1 MIDKIIENFQIK
13 SSLGEGGMGIVY
25 LAKHVSISKSAAIK
39 LLKPEYIRNE
49 EIVKRFKD
57 EAEIMTKFNHENII
71 RIYNYGE
78 NDFGPYVIMEYF
90 PGIPLDEYLTQK
102 VGLFAEARAIPI
114 IKQILNAYDYVHKK
128 GIVHRDIKPSNLLY
142 DDENELVKV
151 LDFGI
156 SKDLTKT
163 HSMTKTG
170 TQMGTVFYMSP
181 EQVQG
186 KPIDTRSDIYSLGI
200 TFYQLLTGVNPY
212 SQFSTDYEVY
222 SSIVRDD
229 LPDPRIH
236 YPGISER
243 MVQILMKAL
252 AKNPEDRYQTCNE
265 FIQHIEDPSLK
276 IGDIVGGS
284 GVLIEGDSQNTDPK
298 NSLYVGIMSISA
310 LLSIMPS
317 NLFGEMNMFYINLLG
332 LVGLFVIWIF
342 IKGKS
347 SFNLKPLLI
356 SAFVIG
362 ICVTLFSFLAMDQDG
377 DGQHDFFDPCPTGYQ
392 VENC

>member
-1 MIDKIIENFQIK
+1 
-13 SSLGEGGMGIVY
+13 MGSVF

-39 LLKPEYIRNE
+39 ILKPEYIRND

-57 EAEIMTKFNHENII
+57 EAETMTKFNHENIV

-90 PGIPLDEYLTQK
+90 TGDPLDEYLTQK
-102 VGLFAEARAIPI
+102 VGLLSEERAIPI
-114 IKQILNAYDYVHKK
+114 MKQILKAYDYVHKK
-128 GIVHRDIKPSNLLY
+128 GIVHRAIKPSNLLY
-142 DDENELVKV
+142 DYENELVKV

-156 SKDLTKT
+156 AKDLTKT
-163 HSMTKTG
+163 SSMTKTG

-186 KPIDTRSDIYSLGI
+186 KPVDTRSDIYSLGV

-229 LPDPRIH
+229 LPDPRTH

-252 AKNPEDRYQTCNE
+252 AKNPDDRFQTCNE
-265 FIQHIEDPSLK
+265 FIEFIDNSSLK
-276 IGDIVGGS
+276 ISEPTGGS
-284 GVLIEGDSQNTDPK
+284 GVDIEDELAGQGSKNT
-298 NSLYVGIMSISA
+298 LFIGLMSVSA
-310 LLSIMPS
+310 LLSIIPS
-317 NLFGEMNMFYINLLG
+317 GVIGEMNMFYINLF
-332 LVGLFVIWIF
+332 GLFGLIITFFGV
-342 IKGKS
+342 KNKS
-347 SFNLKPLLI
+347 SFTLKPVLI
-356 SAFVIG
+356 SALIIG
-362 ICVTLFSFLAMDQDG
+362 CCVTLFSFSAMDQDG

>member
-1 MIDKIIENFQIK
+1 MIGKIIENFQIK

-78 NDFGPYVIMEYF
+78 IEFGPYVIMEYF
-90 PGIPLDEYLTQK
+90 TGTPLDEYLTQK
-102 VGLFAEARAIPI
+102 VGLLAEARAIPVF
-114 IKQILNAYDYVHKK
+114 KQILHAYDYVHKK

-163 HSMTKTG
+163 NSMTKTG

-265 FIQHIEDPSLK
+265 FIQHIEDPTLK
-276 IGDIVGGS
+276 IGDLDS
-284 GVLIEGDSQNTDPK
+284 GVLIEEDPK
-298 NSLYVGIMSISA
+298 KTDSKNGLYIGMMSISA
-310 LLSIMPS
+310 LLSILPTGV
-317 NLFGEMNMFYINLLG
+317 LGEMNMFYLNLFGLIG
-332 LVGLFVIWIF
+332 LVITFFSV
-342 IKGKS
+342 KNKP
-347 SFNLKPLLI
+347 SFTLKPVLI

-362 ICVTLFSFLAMDQDG
+362 CCVTLFSCYIMDQDG

>member
-1 MIDKIIENFQIK
+1 MIGTVIDQFEIK
-13 SSLGEGGMGIVY
+13 SSLGEGGMGSVY

-39 LLKPEYIRNE
+39 ILKPEYIRNI
-49 EIVKRFKD
+49 EIVSRFKD
-57 EAEIMTKFNHENII
+57 EAETMTKFNHENIV

-78 NDFGPYVIMEYF
+78 NDHGPYVIMEYF
-90 PGIPLDEYLTQK
+90 TGTPLDEYLTQK
-102 VGLFAEARAIPI
+102 VGLLSEERAIPI
-114 IKQILNAYDYVHKK
+114 MKQILKAYDYVHKK

-156 SKDLTKT
+156 AKDLTKT
-163 HSMTKTG
+163 SSMTKTG

-186 KPIDTRSDIYSLGI
+186 KPVDTRSDIYSLGV

-229 LPDPRIH
+229 LPDPRSH

-252 AKNPEDRYQTCNE
+252 AKNPDDRFQTCNE
-265 FIQHIEDPSLK
+265 LIEFIENSSLK
-276 IGDIVGGS
+276 IDVGDT
-284 GVLIEGDSQNTDPK
+284 GVLMGNVIIDPDPEK
-298 NSLYVGIMSISA
+298 YNILQIGLMSVSA
-310 LLSIMPS
+310 LLSIIPS
-317 NLFGEMNMFYINLLG
+317 GVIGEMNMFYVNIIGLIG
-332 LVGLFVIWIF
+332 LVVTLILT
-342 IKGKS
+342 KKNA
-347 SFNLKPLLI
+347 SFTLKPVLI
-356 SAFVIG
+356 SALVIG
-362 ICVTLFSFLAMDQDG
+362 SCVTLFSFSSMDQDG

>member
-1 MIDKIIENFQIK
+1 MIGTVIDQFEIK
-13 SSLGEGGMGIVY
+13 SSLGEGGMGSVY

-39 LLKPEYIRNE
+39 ILKPEYIRNI
-49 EIVKRFKD
+49 EIVSRFKD
-57 EAEIMTKFNHENII
+57 EAETMTKFNHENIV

-78 NDFGPYVIMEYF
+78 NDHGPYVIMEYF
-90 PGIPLDEYLTQK
+90 TGTPLDEYLTQK
-102 VGLFAEARAIPI
+102 VGLLSEERAIPI
-114 IKQILNAYDYVHKK
+114 MKQILKAYDYVHKK

-142 DDENELVKV
+142 DVENELVKV

-156 SKDLTKT
+156 AKDLTKT
-163 HSMTKTG
+163 SSMTKTG

-186 KPIDTRSDIYSLGI
+186 KPVDTRSDIYSLGV

-212 SQFSTDYEVY
+212 TQFSTDYEVY

-229 LPDPRIH
+229 LPDPRSH

-252 AKNPEDRYQTCNE
+252 AKNPDDRFQTCNE
-265 FIQHIEDPSLK
+265 LIEFIENSSLK
-276 IGDIVGGS
+276 IDVGDT
-284 GVLIEGDSQNTDPK
+284 GVLMGNVIIGPDPEK
-298 NSLYVGIMSISA
+298 YNILQIGLMSVSA
-310 LLSIMPS
+310 LLSIIPS
-317 NLFGEMNMFYINLLG
+317 GVIGEMNMFYVNIIGLIG
-332 LVGLFVIWIF
+332 LVVTLILT
-342 IKGKS
+342 KKNA
-347 SFNLKPLLI
+347 SFTLKPVLI
-356 SAFVIG
+356 SALVIG
-362 ICVTLFSFLAMDQDG
+362 SCVTLFSFSSMDQDG

>member
-1 MIDKIIENFQIK
+1 MIGTVIDQFEIK
-13 SSLGEGGMGIVY
+13 SSLGEGGMGSVY

-39 LLKPEYIRNE
+39 ILKPEYIRNE

-57 EAEIMTKFNHENII
+57 EAETMTKFSHENIV

-90 PGIPLDEYLTQK
+90 TGDPLDEYLTQK
-102 VGLFAEARAIPI
+102 VGLLSEERATPI
-114 IKQILNAYDYVHKK
+114 IKQILKAYDYVHKK

-156 SKDLTKT
+156 AKDLTKT
-163 HSMTKTG
+163 SSMTKTG

-186 KPIDTRSDIYSLGI
+186 KPVDTRSDIYSLGV

-229 LPDPRIH
+229 LPDPRTH

-252 AKNPEDRYQTCNE
+252 AKNPDDRFQTCNE
-265 FIQHIEDPSLK
+265 FIEFMDNSTLKISEPTGGSVVDIEDELAGQGSKNTLF
-276 IGDIVGGS
+276 IG
-284 GVLIEGDSQNTDPK
+284 L
-298 NSLYVGIMSISA
+298 MSVSA
-310 LLSIMPS
+310 LLSIIPS
-317 NLFGEMNMFYINLLG
+317 GVIGEMNMFYINLF
-332 LVGLFVIWIF
+332 GLFGLIITYFGV
-342 IKGKS
+342 KNNS
-347 SFNLKPLLI
+347 SFTLKPVLI
-356 SAFVIG
+356 SSLIIG
-362 ICVTLFSFLAMDQDG
+362 CCVTLFSFSAMDQDG

>member
-310 LLSIMPS
+310 LLSIIPS

>member
-1 MIDKIIENFQIK
+1 
-13 SSLGEGGMGIVY
+13 
-25 LAKHVSISKSAAIK
+25 
-39 LLKPEYIRNE
+39 
-49 EIVKRFKD
+49 
-57 EAEIMTKFNHENII
+57 
-71 RIYNYGE
+71 
-78 NDFGPYVIMEYF
+78 MEYF